1 MSSPPVEQPQ
11 VSTMPSEKPTRMPP
25 STQFVSISSTSGA
38 AGGGTRLRNSDEVT
52 VHTAVRTRK
61 PLPSACH
68 ASSRMGTF
76 AARYKTPEKSTF
88 GDSPSASTISVRATW
103 QKPSRPPV

>member
-1 MSSPPVEQPQ
+1 
-11 VSTMPSEKPTRMPP
+11 MPMAP
-25 STQFVSISSTSGA
+25 
-38 AGGGTRLRNSDEVT
+38 
-52 VHTAVRTRK
+52 
-61 PLPSACH
+61 ACH